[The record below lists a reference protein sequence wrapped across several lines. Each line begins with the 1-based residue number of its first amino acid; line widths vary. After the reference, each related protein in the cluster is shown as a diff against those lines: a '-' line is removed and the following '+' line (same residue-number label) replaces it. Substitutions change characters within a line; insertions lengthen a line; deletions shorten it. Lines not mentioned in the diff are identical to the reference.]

1 MKLPSEILLG
11 GANIFF
17 SVFFT
22 TSSAQADPFEPPFD
36 TAFNRRFYGGSNDRK
51 IATFGPL
58 SGELVMKNEK
68 KIIEN
73 SPDKV
78 LN

>member
-1 MKLPSEILLG
+1 MIAKKM
-11 GANIFF
+11 
-17 SVFFT
+17 
-22 TSSAQADPFEPPFD
+22 
-36 TAFNRRFYGGSNDRK
+36 SNWIRK